1 MGAVGSQV
9 ARPIP
14 GPLHGPAFYLGPVFF
29 GIFAEYNRSFWFVA
43 LALWVASAAALARAW
58 RNPRQASGALT
69 YLLAALWIWNAV
81 AYHAL
86 LFTRI
91 NAAAWLFAG
100 LFTMEG
106 VLLFWAA
113 TRRRLESPSLTGPIS
128 GLGIALAC
136 YALAYPFFSFGIG
149 HDNRR
154 SHLRRALPDGDTD
167 DWSSARSAWR
177 PAVVGGC
184 DSSCLGIHRR
194 IRGTALWRVDGLH
207 AAGGRCFT
215 RWIPGDVPR
224 RQASTVRMEDWDRLT
239 SKASAGICSSG
250 TTSTRS
256 FRCEGAESVTPRKR
270 LSDSEAAIRATRNSA
285 NTVQVAAAWI
295 QLITK

>member
-1 MGAVGSQV
+1 MDLPFT
-9 ARPIP
+9 RK
-14 GPLHGPAFYLGPVFF
+14 FF
-29 GIFAEYNRSFWFVA
+29 RISPDKTVV
-43 LALWVASAAALARAW
+43 LVCCSALWVASAAALARAW

-113 TRRRLESPSLTGPIS
+113 TRRRLDPVPDWSIS

-149 HDNRR
+149 HDYPEIPTFGVPCPTAI
-154 SHLRRALPDGDTD
+154 LTIGVLL
-167 DWSSARSAWR
+167 
-177 PAVVGGC
+177 AVRGGPPL
-184 DSSCLGIHRR
+184 SL
-194 IRGTALWRVDGLH
+194 AV
-207 AAGGRCFT
+207 
-215 RWIPGDVPR
+215 IP
-224 RQASTVRMEDWDRLT
+224 
-239 SKASAGICSSG
+239 
-250 TTSTRS
+250 
-256 FRCEGAESVTPRKR
+256 
-270 LSDSEAAIRATRNSA
+270 
-285 NTVQVAAAWI
+285 AAWAFI
-295 QLITK
+295 GGSRHCSLACGRTTCCWWQVFHSLDTW

>member
-1 MGAVGSQV
+1 MDLPFTSDQ
-9 ARPIP
+9 
-14 GPLHGPAFYLGPVFF
+14 FF

-100 LFTMEG
+100 LFTLEG

-149 HDNRR
+149 HEYPEIPTFGVPCPTAI
-154 SHLRRALPDGDTD
+154 LTIGVLL
-167 DWSSARSAWR
+167 
-177 PAVVGGC
+177 AVRGGPPL
-184 DSSCLGIHRR
+184 SL
-194 IRGTALWRVDGLH
+194 AV
-207 AAGGRCFT
+207 
-215 RWIPGDVPR
+215 IP
-224 RQASTVRMEDWDRLT
+224 
-239 SKASAGICSSG
+239 
-250 TTSTRS
+250 
-256 FRCEGAESVTPRKR
+256 
-270 LSDSEAAIRATRNSA
+270 
-285 NTVQVAAAWI
+285 AAWAFI
-295 QLITK
+295 GGSAALLFGVWTDYMLLVAGVSLVGYLVMYRGDRNRP